1 MSDKNFGKM
10 FINAVLGAVAGKWI
24 ATIKAEVEVAKLEMK
39 IKGRELAKGA
49 AFIAIAGVLGFFM
62 LLVLVAAAVLAFALI
77 LETWAAALVVA
88 GILLVI
94 ILIFG
99 LAGASKIKKNKDL
112 MPTGSLDRIKKQV

>member
-112 MPTGSLDRIKKQV
+112 